1 MGVTSVSIQSK
12 CMYRAADLRRSQEG
26 GATEK
31 QFNGNL
37 RMCGDRKRV
46 AACRCQITLRTETRG
61 TEIEEATKTSM
72 TADEP

>member
-26 GATEK
+26 GTTE
-31 QFNGNL
+31 NNL
-37 RMCGDRKRV
+37 MVTKMCGGRKRV
-46 AACRCQITLRTETRG
+46 AASMTDNIANGGPRTEK
-61 TEIEEATKTSM
+61 EEATKKSM